1 MALDPPEAGVEE
13 GEPLEGFVHGILGL
27 VDQFLGGHL
36 GFSDGKGVIEGK
48 KKINIYRVSLN
59 RCNLYEDIG
68 KGNGGRLLTK
78 LINHISFTVIVRL
91 FHIKHRARR

>member
-36 GFSDGKGVIEGK
+36 GFSGRKGVIEGK
-48 KKINIYRVSLN
+48 KIINIYRLFLN
-59 RCNLYEDIG
+59 RCNLYEVIG
-68 KGNGGRLLTK
+68 EGN
-78 LINHISFTVIVRL
+78 VR
-91 FHIKHRARR
+91 